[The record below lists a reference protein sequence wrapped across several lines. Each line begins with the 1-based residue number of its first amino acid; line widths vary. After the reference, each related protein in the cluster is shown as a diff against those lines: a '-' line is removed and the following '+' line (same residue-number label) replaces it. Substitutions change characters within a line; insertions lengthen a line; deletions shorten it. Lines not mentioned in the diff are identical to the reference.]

1 MRTHRSHEILAPW
14 TTGAAVLDAERL
26 AAVRI
31 EPVLRRRRPALALDL
46 YLAAERGDT
55 VIPLAIADPAAV
67 VERDRDPIVWPADT
81 LVDDAVAAA
90 LWARIAP
97 HLERL
102 VLSGERV
109 REHVVRFADAPR
121 FESARAAGCFGAAP
135 LRDALVRLAP
145 YRYARRFVRGR
156 SVLIDADDAIGGWAL
171 LRGVAATGVAAS
183 RRDAA
188 AIAWYGD
195 PAEAPRRADVAIVGA
210 DADAGEATCALR
222 LDAEAP
228 WRVDVVDPL
237 PLDVG
242 IVFDPAEGPVRRW
255 FAVERA
261 PEPATRATHATRAA
275 TGGSAGRIAVALGRA
290 DAARLP
296 SADTDEAAALVVAL
310 RAEGFDAFA
319 ASVPGELNGADLV
332 HLIGTRHGARARAFV
347 EAAHRAGAAV
357 VVQPCEEAAESGGW
371 WGATAARHCFEHAS
385 DERELESYLAL
396 LARRVVSVGAA
407 TADGSYAP
415 ALAAPDD
422 AAAALRDADLVFA
435 ASEEEAETIRGR
447 RGRVGPIEIAPP
459 LAPDAVASARIGA
472 LVGSDPFALVH
483 APIGPLANQLLVAR
497 AARDASIPLVLAGP
511 VADAAYLEL
520 VREFGGASLVVLGG
534 EPACEVASAL
544 RGAAGVV
551 ADCAWLGDGGA
562 RLAAASLAGARL
574 VVAERRAFAPARAQ
588 RCDPADVRSIARALG
603 AAWDEA
609 LRVRERA
616 ADAAPAPGTAIRAI
630 VRGYARAAGTP
641 A

>member
-1 MRTHRSHEILAPW
+1 SHEILAPW

-275 TGGSAGRIAVALGRA
+275 PGGSRSRW
-290 DAARLP
+290 DAPTRPGCRRRTPTKRQRWSSRCAPKASMRSRLP
-296 SADTDEAAALVVAL
+296 C
-310 RAEGFDAFA
+310 RA
-319 ASVPGELNGADLV
+319 S
-332 HLIGTRHGARARAFV
+332 
-347 EAAHRAGAAV
+347 
-357 VVQPCEEAAESGGW
+357 
-371 WGATAARHCFEHAS
+371 
-385 DERELESYLAL
+385 
-396 LARRVVSVGAA
+396 
-407 TADGSYAP
+407 
-415 ALAAPDD
+415 
-422 AAAALRDADLVFA
+422 
-435 ASEEEAETIRGR
+435 
-447 RGRVGPIEIAPP
+447 
-459 LAPDAVASARIGA
+459 
-472 LVGSDPFALVH
+472 
-483 APIGPLANQLLVAR
+483 
-497 AARDASIPLVLAGP
+497 
-511 VADAAYLEL
+511 
-520 VREFGGASLVVLGG
+520 
-534 EPACEVASAL
+534 
-544 RGAAGVV
+544 
-551 ADCAWLGDGGA
+551 
-562 RLAAASLAGARL
+562 
-574 VVAERRAFAPARAQ
+574 
-588 RCDPADVRSIARALG
+588 
-603 AAWDEA
+603 
-609 LRVRERA
+609 
-616 ADAAPAPGTAIRAI
+616 
-630 VRGYARAAGTP
+630 
-641 A
+641 